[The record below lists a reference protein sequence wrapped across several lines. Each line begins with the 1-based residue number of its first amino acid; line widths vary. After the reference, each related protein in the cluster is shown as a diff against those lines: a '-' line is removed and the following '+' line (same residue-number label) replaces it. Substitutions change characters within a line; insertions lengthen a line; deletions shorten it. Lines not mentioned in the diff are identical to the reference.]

1 MNNSKILITG
11 GVGFV
16 GSNLVLEILEKYNP
30 KEIIIVDNLLSSE
43 TINLVDDPKITFILG
58 SISDDRVLIKLPID
72 IEYVFHLSCYHG
84 NQSSIA
90 NPLQDHE
97 NNTLTSLKL
106 FDWIKNFKSIK
117 KVVYAAAGCAVAE
130 KKYGV
135 VNATKEDAPISLYHD
150 SPYSISK
157 LIGEF
162 YGNYYFKQY
171 NLPFV
176 KARFQNIYGPREY
189 LGAGKWRGTLNTIWR
204 NVTPTFIWKSLH
216 NEDLFLDNQGESSR
230 DFIYVKDIVNGLILC
245 ALKGKEGEAYNLSSG
260 VETTIRELASSILQI
275 TKSKSK
281 IILGPKRDW
290 DNSGNRFG
298 DPTKSKNQID
308 FTAKYSLEDG
318 LKNTIKWTLKNKI
331 KIKEMICKHENFIK
345 PFYEV

>member
-16 GSNLVLEILEKYNP
+16 GSNLVLEILEKFNP

-72 IEYVFHLSCYHG
+72 IDYVFHLSCYHG

-162 YGNYYFKQY
+162 YGNYYFKRY

-189 LGAGKWRGTLNTIWR
+189 LGAGQWRGTVNTIWR

-298 DPTKSKNQID
+298 DPSKSYNELNFK
-308 FTAKYSLEDG
+308 AKFSIEDG
-318 LKNTIKWTLKNKI
+318 LKKTISWTYDKI
-331 KIKEMICKHENFIK
+331 EIIDKIMRKHNYFSNLG
-345 PFYEV
+345 

>member
-11 GVGFV
+11 GAGFV
-16 GSNLVLEILEKYNP
+16 GSNLTLEILEKYDP

-43 TINLVDDPKITFILG
+43 TINVVDDPKVTFVFG
-58 SISDDRVLIKLPID
+58 SISDDRVLFSLPNDLDYI
-72 IEYVFHLSCYHG
+72 FHLSCYHG

-90 NPLQDHE
+90 NPIEDHE

-106 FDWIKNFKSIK
+106 FDWLKNNQSIK

-130 KKYGV
+130 KKYGAV
-135 VNATKEDAPISLYHD
+135 KATPEDAPISLFHD

-157 LIGEF
+157 IIGEF

-171 NLPFV
+171 SLPFV
-176 KARFQNIYGPREY
+176 KARFQNIYGPREF
-189 LGAGKWRGTLNTIWR
+189 LGAGQWRGTINTIWR

-216 NEDLFLDNQGESSR
+216 NEDLFLDNEGKTSR
-230 DFIYVKDIVNGLILC
+230 DFIYVKDIVNGLLLC
-245 ALKGKEGEAYNLSSG
+245 ALKGREGEAYNLSSG
-260 VETTIRELASSILQI
+260 LETSIKELAKTIIQI
-275 TKSKSK
+275 TGSKSK

-298 DPTKSKNQID
+298 STIKSKKELGFESSVDLNLGLSKTIEWTKNNKEQISQ
-308 FTAKYSLEDG
+308 F
-318 LKNTIKWTLKNKI
+318 IQKNK
-331 KIKEMICKHENFIK
+331 CFLNG
-345 PFYEV
+345 